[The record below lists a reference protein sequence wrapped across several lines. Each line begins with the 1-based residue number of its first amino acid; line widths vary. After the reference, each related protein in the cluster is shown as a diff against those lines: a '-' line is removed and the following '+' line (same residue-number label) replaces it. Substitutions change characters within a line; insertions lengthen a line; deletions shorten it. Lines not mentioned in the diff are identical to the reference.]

1 MAYTHYDRLTALD
14 AMFLGIED
22 ASVHMHVGAV
32 GIFEL
37 GPLRRPDGGLDMER
51 VRRLALPA
59 IARSRRMRQRLDR
72 VPLVGDPVW
81 VDDDRFNLDYHLRHT
96 ALPEPGDERKLKR
109 LVGRIMSQKLDYH
122 KPLWEMWFVENL
134 VGERFAVISK
144 LHHAMIDGVAGVD
157 LLALL
162 MSPDADASVREA
174 EEEAAHAQRWLPRPR
189 PGALGLLAGEL
200 ARRAALPLGL
210 LGAGREA
217 LAHPRQTLEAA
228 REAIEGVGEALGA
241 GLSSAS
247 HTPLNPA
254 LGPHRRFD
262 WLRMDLGA
270 VKEVKNALGGT
281 VNDVVL
287 AVAAGALRA
296 FLEGRGAEVDGLDF
310 RAMVPVNTRRP
321 DQHGRLGNRV
331 AQLLARLPV
340 DEGDRAR
347 RYARVLETTRKLKAS
362 HQVQGADLLERFGD
376 WTAKEL
382 VAAVVKLASERLAFN
397 IVITNVPGPQF
408 TAYLFGARML
418 EIHPLVPL
426 FANQG
431 AGIALFSYDGSL
443 FWGFNSDWDA
453 MPDLHDLVLA
463 VETEFEALRKLAR
476 EAETCPTTP
485 TSD

>member
-14 AMFLGIED
+14 AMFLEIED

-37 GPLRRPDGGLDMER
+37 GPLRRPDGGLDIER
-51 VRRLALPA
+51 VRRLTAPA
-59 IARSRRMRQRLDR
+59 IGRSRRFRQRLER
-72 VPLVGDPVW
+72 VPLLGHPVW
-81 VDDDRFNLDYHLRHT
+81 VDDDRFNLDYHVRHT

-122 KPLWEMWFVENL
+122 KPLWEMWFVEGL
-134 VGERFAVISK
+134 TGDRFAVITK
-144 LHHAMIDGVAGVD
+144 AHHAMIDGISGVD
-157 LLALL
+157 LLGLL
-162 MSPDADASVREA
+162 MSPEAEASVRDAEA
-174 EEEAAHAQRWLPRPR
+174 EAEQPHRWLPRPK
-189 PGALGLLAGEL
+189 PGALGLLAGEV
-200 ARRAALPLGL
+200 ARRAALPFGL
-210 LGAGREA
+210 LAVGREA
-217 LAHPRQTLEAA
+217 LSHPRESLEAA
-228 REAIEGVGEALGA
+228 RDVIEGVGEVLGA

-270 VKEVKNALGGT
+270 VKDVKNALGGT

-287 AVAAGALRA
+287 AVASGALRA

-310 RAMVPVNTRRP
+310 RAMLPVSTRTA
-321 DQHGRLGNRV
+321 DQRGRLGNRV

-347 RYARVLETTRKLKAS
+347 RYARVLETTRKLKSS

-382 VAAVVKLASERLAFN
+382 VAAVIKLATERLAFN
-397 IVITNVPGPQF
+397 IVVTNVPGPQF
-408 TAYLFGARML
+408 TAYLLGARML

-431 AGIALFSYDGSL
+431 VGIALFSYDGNL
-443 FWGFNSDWDA
+443 FWGFNSDWDS

-463 VETEFEALRKLAR
+463 VDTEFEALRKLAR

-485 TSD
+485 TSA